1 MMLSLCPFVSLKMK
15 RTRIDMTLAPCLNN
29 VRMVQSFLHRLANVT
44 RQYTERMPVCWADNA
59 LRVVC
64 ITY

>member
-1 MMLSLCPFVSLKMK
+1 MK
-15 RTRIDMTLAPCLNN
+15 RTRIDMILAPSLNN

-44 RQYTERMPVCWADNA
+44 RQYTERMPVCWAGNA
-59 LRVVC
+59 LRVAC

>member
-44 RQYTERMPVCWADNA
+44 RQYTERMAGV
-59 LRVVC
+59 LSR
-64 ITY
+64 

>member
-1 MMLSLCPFVSLKMK
+1 MLSLCPFVSLKMK

-44 RQYTERMPVCWADNA
+44 RQYTERMPACWAGNA
-59 LRVVC
+59 LRVAC